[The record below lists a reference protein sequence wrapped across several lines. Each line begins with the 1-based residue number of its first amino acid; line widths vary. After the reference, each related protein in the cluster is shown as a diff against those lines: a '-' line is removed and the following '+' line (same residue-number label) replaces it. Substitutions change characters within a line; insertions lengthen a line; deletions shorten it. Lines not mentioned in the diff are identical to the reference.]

1 MGTETAQV
9 KLISANYPDLNFTMD
24 LKLGGD
30 ESRIVNIKI
39 KPDLLLGDDVFQ
51 VPEDIVDVQ
60 NAIVICDGLNC
71 ELNKFVKINMSPTPD
86 HILTLFNGQ
95 EESPVNLW

>member
-1 MGTETAQV
+1 METETAQV
-9 KLISANYPDLNFTMD
+9 KLISDNYPNLTFTMD

-60 NAIVICDGLNC
+60 NAIVTCDGLNC
-71 ELNKFVKINMSPTPD
+71 ELSKFVKVNQSPTPD
-86 HILTLFNGQ
+86 HILIL
-95 EESPVNLW
+95 